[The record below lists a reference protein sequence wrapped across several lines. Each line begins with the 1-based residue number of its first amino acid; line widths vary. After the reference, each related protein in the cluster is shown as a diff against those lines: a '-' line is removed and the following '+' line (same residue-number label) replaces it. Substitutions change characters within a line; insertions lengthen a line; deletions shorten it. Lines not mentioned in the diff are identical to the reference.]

1 MSKSRKTPYF
11 VYDLPKLLLSEESF
25 SLRIPRGEQWK
36 SSFTIRAADGS
47 EVFGRVSSDDHRILL
62 ATGEFGG
69 EESEI
74 LFGVDT
80 KGLKPEDEIHG
91 SILISSNYA
100 EYTVPVDAIIIDAS
114 GDSFDPQIR
123 TLEDFEQLCRK
134 NMREG
139 FRLFTNPSFP
149 KILNGKNV
157 VYLPLYKGMV
167 RNPVS
172 YQHLEEF
179 LISSGKK
186 EPILLSLDKQQ
197 KAVYHLDVSQKD
209 TLYIYK
215 NNWGWLHIS
224 IEVEGDFLEVD
235 KTSLTTDDFIGKV
248 YGLEYMVHRDQ
259 IGSGRAFGKIRI
271 RTIHQELVY
280 EVEASSR
287 DESEIRP
294 AAVRSRRIS
303 WLIRD
308 FLKLRQRRLDY
319 RTWQDTSALT
329 VGEMLEEDPRDVL
342 AFLYKAYLYY
352 THDDNAKALEAL
364 WPIKDG
370 SILTETIEQEAIYLW
385 LAKKVGLLP
394 QESRNLEPE
403 LRRFYRQEP
412 DNYTLLWLLQQETG
426 ADKAAPSER
435 LQQLEDCFDAGCI
448 SPFLYEDAWEMLTRE
463 EALLRRLSP
472 FMVQVLCFGQK
483 QGLMTN
489 GLLKRSAFLSANLK
503 TWSGT
508 VYRLLSRGYEECP
521 EDEILEAICQLLI
534 KGDPIRKECFP
545 WYARAIERDLRITR
559 LYEYY
564 METYD
569 APASE
574 VLPLPVRMYFAT
586 NIHTL
591 GEKKRALLYASVILH
606 QEEDPTGYANYTRHM
621 RDYALESLRRG
632 KIDRN
637 YAVLYEHFFSKP
649 ETPEIASLMTRM
661 LFVQRVTV
669 SEKDVRQIV
678 VCHHAL
684 KKEEYFPIKD
694 GVSYPRIYTED
705 ACLLFEDERHRRFA
719 SSITC
724 TREPLFHIRDIAQ
737 ACMYQAVDDPGL
749 ELYLCK
755 EKAFQ
760 MDVNSR
766 SVEDYRMAE
775 RNPAFTDNYRN
786 IVRRKLLEYDLE
798 YPDREMAPDALPQ
811 GKIDVFARADRAAT
825 AQLLIRESRYDDAFY
840 VVSEYGYEQVPVELM
855 LRLASRL
862 ILQKEYV
869 YDEEL
874 LCLTAYVFW
883 QGKYDEVMLRYL
895 SMYYEGSVH
904 GLCILWECL
913 RGFQLELLPLEEK
926 ILLQSME
933 TRQFPDHETEILR
946 SYISQPGRQDVIA
959 AYLTYLSEYYFLGGR
974 QTAGAVFAAVEQ
986 AIRQGDLE
994 EDVCKLAL
1002 LKHYA
1007 EAGVENRTLAGR
1019 KPAPIDMARDLLK
1032 QMNDKGYRF
1041 EFYRKLPAKITQA
1054 YQVEDKV
1061 FIEEQLTPDSRVI
1074 LHYQL
1079 KEQNQEPGEWIS
1091 EPVRH
1096 VFGGIFVKEFLL
1108 FYGETLTYY
1117 LRIMQNG
1124 AIRNTDTYEIT
1135 LADMDTAGNTRYKL
1149 LNHMLEAQD
1158 HGEEEELRK
1167 TWKQYCGQEA
1177 AVEKSLQLIRDI
1189 PQTENGMESI
1199 QGEPEES

>member
-1 MSKSRKTPYF
+1 MSMSEKTPYF
-11 VYDLPKLLLSEESF
+11 VYDLPKLLFSEESF
-25 SLRIPRGEQWK
+25 SLHIPCGEQWR
-36 SSFTIRAADGS
+36 SSFVIRTEDGS
-47 EVFGRVSSDDHRILL
+47 SAAGHIFSDNHRILL
-62 ATGEFGG
+62 ASDEFEG

-74 LFGVDT
+74 LFGIDT
-80 KGLKPEDEIHG
+80 RGLRSGDEIRG
-91 SILISSNYA
+91 ELVISSNYG
-100 EYTVPVDAIIIDAS
+100 EYTIPVAAVMTDAA
-114 GDSFDPQIR
+114 GTSFDPQVK

-139 FRLFTNPSFP
+139 FHLFTNPAFP

-157 VYLPLYKGMV
+157 VYLPLYKSMS
-167 RNPVS
+167 RNPVT

-186 EPILLSLDKQQ
+186 EPILLSIDKQQ

-215 NNWGWLHIS
+215 NNWGWLHVS
-224 IEVEGDFLEVD
+224 IEVEGDFLEVER
-235 KTSLTTDDFIGKV
+235 TSFTTDDFIGKV
-248 YGLEYMVHRDQ
+248 YGLEYIVHRDR
-259 IGSGRAFGKIRI
+259 IGRGRVFGKIRI
-271 RTIHQELVY
+271 KTIHQELVY

-308 FLKLRQRRLDY
+308 YLKLRLHLLDY

-342 AFLYKAYLYY
+342 AKLYSAYLYY
-352 THDDNAKALEAL
+352 THDDNAKAMEAL
-364 WPIKDG
+364 WPIKDRD
-370 SILTETIEQEAIYLW
+370 ILTETSEQEAIYLW
-385 LAKKVGLLP
+385 LAKKINLLP
-394 QESRNLEPE
+394 EESRDLVPKF
-403 LRRFYRQEP
+403 RRFYREQP
-412 DNYTLLWLLQQETG
+412 DNYTLLYLLQQETV
-426 ADKAAPSER
+426 AEAAPTER
-435 LQQLEDCFDAGCI
+435 LQQLEECFDAGCT
-448 SPFLYEDAWEMLTRE
+448 SPFLYHDAWEMLAKE

-472 FMVQVLCFGQK
+472 FLIQVLCFGQK
-483 QGLMTN
+483 QGLMTQ
-489 GLLKRSAFLSANLK
+489 GLMKRAAFLSANLK
-503 TWSGT
+503 TYNGT
-508 VYRLLSRGYEECP
+508 VYRLLSRGYQAHP

-534 KGDPIRKECFP
+534 KGEPMRRECFV
-545 WYARAIERDLRITR
+545 WYARAVERDIRITR
-559 LYEYY
+559 LYEYF

-569 APASE
+569 APAKE
-574 VLPLPVRMYFAT
+574 TLPLPVRMYFAT
-586 NIHTL
+586 NISTL

-606 QEEDPTGYANYTRHM
+606 KEEDPTGYMNYARHM

-637 YAVLYEHFFSKP
+637 YAILYGHFFSKP
-649 ETPEIASLMTRM
+649 ENPEIAALMTRM

-669 SEKDVRQIV
+669 TDKDIRQVV
-678 VCHHAL
+678 VCHQAL
-684 KKEEYFPIKD
+684 RKEEYYPVKD
-694 GVSYPRIYTED
+694 GVAYPRIYTED
-705 ACLLFEDERHRRFA
+705 ACLLFEDEKHLRFA
-719 SSITC
+719 SSVTC
-724 TREPLFHIRDIAQ
+724 TKEPLFRVRDIAQ

-749 ELYLCK
+749 ELYLCR

-775 RNPAFTDNYRN
+775 RNSAFTDSYRQT
-786 IVRRKLLEYDLE
+786 VRRKLLEYDLAH
-798 YPDREMAPDALPQ
+798 PDRDLAPDALPPQ
-811 GKIDVFARADRAAT
+811 KLDVYAEADSAAL
-825 AQLLIRESRYDDAFY
+825 AQLLIRETRYEDAFY
-840 VVSEYGYEQVPVELM
+840 IISEYGYEQIPVDLM

-862 ILQKEYV
+862 IQNREYA

-874 LCLTAYVFW
+874 LCLTGYVFRL
-883 QGKYDEVMLRYL
+883 GKYDEVMLRYL
-895 SMYYEGSVH
+895 CLYYEGSVRS
-904 GLCILWECL
+904 LCHLWEHVH
-913 RGFQLELLPLEEK
+913 GFQLDTLPLEEK
-926 ILLQSME
+926 ILLQAMD
-933 TRQFPDHETEILR
+933 TRQFPEHETEILR
-946 SYISQPGRQDVIA
+946 SYISQPGRQDVID

-1007 EAGVENRTLAGR
+1007 ESGIPSRSASGR
-1019 KPAPIDMARDLLK
+1019 KPAPYELAKDLLK

-1041 EFYRKLPAKITQA
+1041 EFYRDLPVKLTQA

-1079 KEQNQEPGEWIS
+1079 TEQDGQPGEWIS
-1091 EPVRH
+1091 EPVKH
-1096 VFGGIFVKEFLL
+1096 MFGGIFVKEFLL

-1117 LRIMQNG
+1117 LRIMQKG
-1124 AIRNTDTYEIT
+1124 AIRNTDTYEIS
-1135 LADMDTAGNTRYKL
+1135 LADMDTSGNTRYKL
-1149 LNHMLEAQD
+1149 LNHLLEARD
-1158 HGEEEELRK
+1158 HGDEEELRK
-1167 TWKQYCGQEA
+1167 TWKQYCGQEN
-1177 AVEKSLQLIRDI
+1177 AVENSLSLIR
-1189 PQTENGMESI
+1189 E
-1199 QGEPEES
+1199 